1 MSDQKDQLAGK
12 LREAHVQFLL
22 SRLQDDGLSETI
34 DRELAAAYE
43 WGMSVTLN
51 DIIDRELL
59 ISMILRLVGTAP
71 FNEELRGIVVK
82 SVITGIQSELNNGA
96 NIQSLVPKAEYDK
109 AITHYAQFEK
119 IRVDVIRMVLES
131 PIYSE
136 LITDVLYHGIKDY
149 VMTEN
154 VVVKKVPGV
163 SALMKAGAKS
173 LNKAMPKLEHAA
185 EGTIKKFISGNLRS
199 SVELSEKI
207 LNNALSENNI
217 KTIADH
223 FWETISEKDFSKF
236 KHYVTDEDIDNTI
249 AIGDELWTEVRQT
262 DYLNNMIERIVEHVL
277 DEIGDK
283 KVADLVN
290 DIGYTQEYISAELKQ
305 ILPGSLA
312 REVLW
317 QYLEA
322 RIRSSVDDFYSSAE
336 FTQAVE

>member
-312 REVLW
+312 REALW

-322 RIRSSVDDFYSSAE
+322 RIRASVDDFYSSAE

>member
-312 REVLW
+312 REALW